1 MSTTGNTNLSVFCDL
16 INVICFFHITNIQKK
31 YFISKCGFI
40 SGFYYLY
47 NGGKKMNDMNIYL
60 QKNWKSIRNKV
71 RKVTKNHQ
79 NTDDLLND
87 LVVTLLE
94 KPYEYQ
100 QNLLDNNKVQHWFV
114 SSASLQFK
122 SATSPFF
129 YKYKSFV
136 MKTNSFEE
144 WQHPQ
149 EEEDVPVE
157 EKVVQF
163 IKSEL
168 DLYNVYERTLVIE
181 HLFNEKSYS
190 EIGREYK
197 INRRFISE
205 TITPVKNEIFE
216 KVKDKW
222 NF

>member
-1 MSTTGNTNLSVFCDL
+1 MNE
-16 INVICFFHITNIQKK
+16 
-31 YFISKCGFI
+31 
-40 SGFYYLY
+40 
-47 NGGKKMNDMNIYL
+47 MNDYL
-60 QKNWKSIRNKV
+60 LKNWKQIRNKV

-79 NTDDLLND
+79 NTDDLIND

-136 MKTNSFEE
+136 MKTNTFEE

-149 EEEDVPVE
+149 EQEEVGME
-157 EKVVQF
+157 ER
-163 IKSEL
+163 S
-168 DLYNVYERTLVIE
+168 
-181 HLFNEKSYS
+181 
-190 EIGREYK
+190 
-197 INRRFISE
+197 
-205 TITPVKNEIFE
+205 
-216 KVKDKW
+216 
-222 NF
+222 

>member
-1 MSTTGNTNLSVFCDL
+1 
-16 INVICFFHITNIQKK
+16 
-31 YFISKCGFI
+31 
-40 SGFYYLY
+40 
-47 NGGKKMNDMNIYL
+47 MNEMNEYL
-60 QKNWKSIRNKV
+60 QENWKQIRNKV
-71 RKVTKNHQ
+71 RRVTKNHQ

-87 LVVTLLE
+87 LVVTLLD

-100 QNLLDNNKVQHWFV
+100 QDLLDNNKIQHWFV

-136 MKTNSFEE
+136 MKTNTFEE

-149 EEEDVPVE
+149 EEEDVPME
-157 EKVVQF
+157 AKVVEF

-181 HLFNEKSYS
+181 HLFNDKSYS

-205 TITPVKNEIFE
+205 TITPVKNELFQ
-216 KVKDKW
+216 KVKEKW

>member
-1 MSTTGNTNLSVFCDL
+1 
-16 INVICFFHITNIQKK
+16 
-31 YFISKCGFI
+31 
-40 SGFYYLY
+40 
-47 NGGKKMNDMNIYL
+47 MNIYL

-163 IKSEL
+163 TLTSYLFAESYQRAIQKTSSERL
-168 DLYNVYERTLVIE
+168 L
-181 HLFNEKSYS
+181 K
-190 EIGREYK
+190 
-197 INRRFISE
+197 
-205 TITPVKNEIFE
+205 
-216 KVKDKW
+216 
-222 NF
+222 

>member
-1 MSTTGNTNLSVFCDL
+1 
-16 INVICFFHITNIQKK
+16 
-31 YFISKCGFI
+31 
-40 SGFYYLY
+40 
-47 NGGKKMNDMNIYL
+47 MNEYL
-60 QKNWKSIRNKV
+60 QKNWKSIRTKV

-79 NTDDLLND
+79 NTDDLIND
-87 LVVTLLE
+87 LVVTLLD

-100 QNLLDNNKVQHWFV
+100 RDLLEKNKVQHWFT
-114 SSASLQFK
+114 SAASLQFK

-129 YKYKSFV
+129 YNYKSFV
-136 MKTNSFEE
+136 MRTNSFEE

-149 EEEDVPVE
+149 EEEDAPME
-157 EKVVQF
+157 EKVVEF

-168 DLYNVYERTLVIE
+168 ELYNVYERTLVIE

-205 TITPVKNEIFE
+205 TITPVKNELFD
-216 KVKDKW
+216 KVKERW

>member
-1 MSTTGNTNLSVFCDL
+1 
-16 INVICFFHITNIQKK
+16 
-31 YFISKCGFI
+31 
-40 SGFYYLY
+40 
-47 NGGKKMNDMNIYL
+47 MNDMNDYL
-60 QKNWKSIRNKV
+60 LKNWKQIRTKV

-87 LVVTLLE
+87 LALTLLE

-100 QNLLDNNKVQHWFV
+100 RDLLEKNKIQHWFT
-114 SSASLQFK
+114 SAASLQFK

-136 MKTNSFEE
+136 MRTNEFEE
-144 WQHPQ
+144 WRHPHED
-149 EEEDVPVE
+149 EESDYE
-157 EKVVQF
+157 EKVLEF

-168 DLYNVYERTLVIE
+168 ELYTVYERTLMIE
-181 HLFNEKSYS
+181 HLFNDKSYS

-205 TITPVKNEIFE
+205 TITPVKNELFE
-216 KVKDKW
+216 KVKEKW
-222 NF
+222 NI

>member
-1 MSTTGNTNLSVFCDL
+1 
-16 INVICFFHITNIQKK
+16 
-31 YFISKCGFI
+31 
-40 SGFYYLY
+40 
-47 NGGKKMNDMNIYL
+47 MNEYL
-60 QKNWKSIRNKV
+60 QKNWKSIRTKV

-79 NTDDLLND
+79 NTDDLIND
-87 LVVTLLE
+87 LVVTLLD

-100 QNLLDNNKVQHWFV
+100 RDLLEKNKVQHWFT
-114 SSASLQFK
+114 SAASLQFK

-136 MKTNSFEE
+136 MRTNSFEE

-149 EEEDVPVE
+149 EEEDATME
-157 EKVVQF
+157 EKVVEV

-168 DLYNVYERTLVIE
+168 ELYNVYERTLVIE

-205 TITPVKNEIFE
+205 TITPVKNELFD
-216 KVKDKW
+216 KVKERW